1 MKIENNPIAKI
12 QKTQASKPVNRVEK
26 SKASLKLD
34 TIELHETKPKQDV
47 NELKGKVVE
56 NLNKE
61 FTSNRVQE
69 LKQQIQNGTYSV
81 DHRKVAEA
89 ILAYQG
95 ENND

>member
-12 QKTQASKPVNRVEK
+12 QKTQASKLVSKVEK
-26 SKASLKLD
+26 TKASLKLD

-47 NELKGKVVE
+47 MVLKGKVVE
-56 NLNKE
+56 TLKE
-61 FTSNRVQE
+61 EFSSKRVQE

-95 ENND
+95 DNND